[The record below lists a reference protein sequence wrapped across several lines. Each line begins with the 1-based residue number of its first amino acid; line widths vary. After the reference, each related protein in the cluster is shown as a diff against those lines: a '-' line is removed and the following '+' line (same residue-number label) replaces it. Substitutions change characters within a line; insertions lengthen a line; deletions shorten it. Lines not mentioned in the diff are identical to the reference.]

1 MPDMLIRPHVLPPAP
16 FVSSNGSSITC
27 FSVRAVARAPQSPK
41 LLTRPEAQVLDD
53 VVEHLPE
60 SFDLEAI
67 RARVDEP
74 SPYAMV
80 AIQARRA

>member
-1 MPDMLIRPHVLPPAP
+1 M
-16 FVSSNGSSITC
+16 
-27 FSVRAVARAPQSPK
+27 
-41 LLTRPEAQVLDD
+41 
-53 VVEHLPE
+53 EHLPE

-80 AIQARRA
+80 AIQARRPLCLMGMQLDSMQPLSELCC